1 MNNDLFR
8 QLEEERIIA
17 ILRGLPK
24 DKAADVAG
32 ALNAAGVVFAE
43 ITLNTEGA
51 LEMISKWREGFGDR
65 MRIGAG
71 TVIDLN
77 SAKEAIAAGAEYL
90 VTPNLDEE
98 VIGYA
103 LEQGVGVFPGAMT
116 PTEIVR
122 AWKAGATA
130 VKIFPMGSLGID
142 YFKEIRAPLNSI
154 PMIPTG
160 GVRLGNIQDFFAAGA
175 TAVGMGSTIVNLDLV
190 HNSRYE
196 EIITNA
202 SALVQAAK
210 SCNK

>member
-1 MNNDLFR
+1 MNNDLFKE
-8 QLEEERIIA
+8 LEQERIIS

-24 DKAADVAG
+24 DKVVDVAR
-32 ALNAAGVVFAE
+32 ALHEAGVVFAE

-51 LEMISKWREGFGDR
+51 LDMISKWKESFGDV

-71 TVIDLN
+71 TVIDLK
-77 SAKEAIAAGAEYL
+77 SAREAIAAGAEYL

-98 VIGYA
+98 VVSYA
-103 LEQGVGVFPGAMT
+103 CEQGVGVFPGAMT

-130 VKIFPMGSLGID
+130 VKIFPMGSLGLD

-190 HNSRYE
+190 HAGRFA
-196 EIITNA
+196 EIISNA
-202 SALVQAAK
+202 SSLVQAAK
-210 SCNK
+210 SSK